1 MSSAVQTF
9 ATNEAW
15 FASGGVKDAFGNLNL
30 TRQDT
35 TSKKATTSERAGAD
49 AREELITWSILVV
62 DWSKYILCD
71 QTSSMETTAAILREP
86 SARYS
91 LEQVTIADP
100 GPGQVLVRVAAVG
113 HCHTDLLPRTGMLPI
128 PMPMIAGHEGA
139 GVVEAVGDGVTSLVV
154 GDHVVMSFGSCGGC
168 PPCVAGLPA
177 SCDLFAPMNLFG
189 AALDGS
195 VSVTDTTGAAVS
207 ARWFSQSS
215 FAMHALAFARN
226 AVKIDRDLPLELMAP
241 LGCGLQTGA
250 GTVLNVLKP
259 APGDSIAVFGTG
271 AVGSAAIMAAAAAGC
286 TTIVAIDLH
295 PHRLELAKSLGATHV
310 VDGRA
315 DDVGAQ
321 VMATTGRGVDH
332 AVDTTGVNAVCTA
345 AISALT
351 SRGTLALVG
360 VAQPD
365 LVIPGNALA
374 MGKRIVGV
382 IEGDS
387 DPQTFIPQLAQLWRD
402 GKFPIERLVQTFPF
416 AEIDHAE
423 AEAAAGRVVKPV
435 LLM

>member
-1 MSSAVQTF
+1 MQ
-9 ATNEAW
+9 
-15 FASGGVKDAFGNLNL
+15 
-30 TRQDT
+30 
-35 TSKKATTSERAGAD
+35 
-49 AREELITWSILVV
+49 
-62 DWSKYILCD
+62 
-71 QTSSMETTAAILREP
+71 TTAALLREP
-86 SARYS
+86 TAKYS
-91 LEQVTIADP
+91 IEQVTLADP
-100 GPGQVLVRVAAVG
+100 GPGQVLVRIVAVG
-113 HCHTDLLPRTGMLPI
+113 HCHTDLLARTGMLQT

-139 GVVEAVGDGVTSLVV
+139 GVVQAIGEGVSSLAP
-154 GDHVVMSFGSCGGC
+154 GDHVVLSFGSCGAC
-168 PPCVAGLPA
+168 PPCLTGTPA
-177 SCDLFAPMNLFG
+177 SCDLFAPLNLFG
-189 AALDGS
+189 ATLDGS
-195 VSVTDTTGAAVS
+195 VTVTDAGGAAVS
-207 ARWFSQSS
+207 ARWFGQSS
-215 FAMHALAFARN
+215 FAMHALATERN
-226 AVKIDRDLPLELMAP
+226 AVKIDADLPLELMAP

-259 APGDSIAVFGTG
+259 TAGDSIAVFGTG

-315 DDVGAQ
+315 DDVAAQ
-321 VMATTGRGVDH
+321 VIAATGRGVDH
-332 AVDTTGVNAVCTA
+332 AVDTTGVNAVCAA
-345 AISALT
+345 AIGALT

-365 LVIPGNALA
+365 LVIPGIALA
-374 MGKRIVGV
+374 MGKRVVGI

-387 DPQTFIPQLAQLWRD
+387 DPQTFIPQLAKLWRD